1 MNDGGG
7 SWESF
12 PGYQDRLVRVE
23 QRAREPAS
31 PAGRPREHEVVPARP
46 RNCER
51 ELEAKNAEN
60 ARLREELKEELEQRR
75 ELEKRA
81 AELKRQ
87 LGAAAPASADDVAS
101 GTPTWA
107 SSAES
112 AATLSPARE
121 PASPAGRPR
130 EHEVVPARPRNC
142 ERELE
147 AKNAENARLREE
159 LKEELEQRRQLEKRV
174 AELKR
179 QLEVPER
186 PYRPFRPYWGEG
198 PWDQGPGGPGFG
210 P

>member
-46 RNCER
+46 LNCER

-60 ARLREELKEELEQRR
+60 ARLREELKQ
-75 ELEKRA
+75 
-81 AELKRQ
+81 
-87 LGAAAPASADDVAS
+87 
-101 GTPTWA
+101 
-107 SSAES
+107 
-112 AATLSPARE
+112 
-121 PASPAGRPR
+121 
-130 EHEVVPARPRNC
+130 
-142 ERELE
+142 
-147 AKNAENARLREE
+147 
-159 LKEELEQRRQLEKRV
+159 ELEQRRQLEKRV